1 MKVILIRHGKTPGN
15 LLKQYIGRT
24 DQSLAEEG
32 IAELKDIADSE
43 SFCEELQPEN
53 VKTIYVSPMKRC
65 KETAKILFPNADQI
79 VHEDLREMDFGIFE
93 EKNYKDLENSK
104 EYDAWLKT
112 HCESKVPDGEQKADF
127 SKRSCEAFLQ
137 CLEQSREQEEIYFL
151 VHGGTIMSVL
161 EAYGEPEKE
170 YYKWYAENGHGYTA
184 IWKDGKLTQVTQV

>member
-32 IAELKDIADSE
+32 IAELKVIADSE
-43 SFCEELQPEN
+43 SFREELQPEN

-65 KETAKILFPNADQI
+65 KETAKILFPNANQI

-112 HCESKVPDGEQKADF
+112 QCEAKVPDGEQKADF

-137 CLEQSREQEEIYFL
+137 CLEQSKEQEEICFL

-170 YYKWYAENGHGYTA
+170 YYQWYAENGHGYTA
-184 IWKDGKLTQVTQV
+184 IWEDGKLTQVTQV